1 VTQDTRY
8 LLDGCYTVS
17 EVDFRWV
24 QIECVEDVI
33 FLYDKAPIVL
43 NLLTYF
49 T

>member
-1 VTQDTRY
+1 MNPEE
-8 LLDGCYTVS
+8 CYEMTEATFV
-17 EVDFRWV
+17 WV

-33 FLYDKAPIVL
+33 VLYDKAPIVL

>member
-1 VTQDTRY
+1 MNPEA
-8 LLDGCYTVS
+8 CYRAAEPDLV
-17 EVDFRWV
+17 WV